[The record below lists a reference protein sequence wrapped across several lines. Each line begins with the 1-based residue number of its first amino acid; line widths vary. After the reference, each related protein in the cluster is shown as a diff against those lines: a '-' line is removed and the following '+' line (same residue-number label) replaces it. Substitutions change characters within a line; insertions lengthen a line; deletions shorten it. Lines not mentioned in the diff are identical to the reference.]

1 MKPNHSLSL
10 RPAGLRGCL
19 SAAGLLALSAVSA
32 SATDDALKFQRADVD
47 SSGSLTL
54 SEFRTTLSKS
64 ARQEQILKKFNRA
77 DANGDKLVTLAEWSL
92 YKSSDDDSPDT
103 NKDIARFNAL
113 DANAD
118 SSLSYDEFAPTRPGK
133 SFVDTRRRFLR
144 ADTDNDNAL
153 SLAEWLVYKD
163 DTLPDNNEPI
173 SRFSIADL
181 DGNGELTIDEYA
193 TNFPPKKTREYIL
206 KKFNKR
212 DDNEDGVLTPDE
224 WNSGADPD

>member
-1 MKPNHSLSL
+1 MNPNHSLSSRHPL
-10 RPAGLRGCL
+10 LRGCFT
-19 SAAGLLALSAVSA
+19 AAGVLALA
-32 SATDDALKFQRADVD
+32 SVPAFATDDALKFQRADVD
-47 SSGSLTL
+47 ASGSLTL

-64 ARQEQILKKFNRA
+64 ARQEQILKKFGRA
-77 DANGDKLVTLAEWSL
+77 DSNGDKLVTLAEWNL
-92 YKSSDDDSPDT
+92 YKSSDDGSPET
-103 NKDIARFNAL
+103 NKDTARFNAL

-118 SSLSYDEFAPTRPGK
+118 SSLSYEEFAPTRPGK

-144 ADTDNDNAL
+144 ADTDDNNAL

-181 DGNGELTIDEYA
+181 DGNGELTLDEYA
-193 TNFPPKKTREYIL
+193 TNFPPKKTAAYIL